1 MKELLSIRS
10 DLDHDGDGLVRF
22 RLSAENA
29 EFRAATQAWGS
40 EESVRSLL
48 SAVDGFPRSVP
59 DRAEF
64 TFGSPR
70 SGVCHL
76 EFQTTDGRGH
86 CRVWVSVE
94 AADGSA
100 GSERHQRSTICV
112 EFLPADLDEF
122 CDQLRRFKPGRDN
135 EALLTK
141 SKV

>member
-1 MKELLSIRS
+1 MKQLLSIRS
-10 DLDHDGDGLVRF
+10 NLDHDGDDLVRF

-29 EFRAATQAWGS
+29 EFRATTLAWDS

-48 SAVDGFPRSVP
+48 SAVGGFPRSVP

-70 SGVCHL
+70 TGVCHL

-86 CRVWVSVE
+86 CCVWVSVE
-94 AADGSA
+94 AAYSSA

-112 EFLPADLDEF
+112 EFLPAALDEF
-122 CDQLRRFKPGRDN
+122 CEQLRRFKRGRDN
-135 EALLTK
+135 EALLTR